1 MGHIDKHISKSSR
14 DLAIRMMDE
23 WKLFSGTL
31 NDNAEHYINKTLRKM
46 NFNFSERET
55 IILKFNKVMGYGYNR
70 MFQKIISNYVKI
82 VLTGNNKEYEIITA
96 YPDLEK
102 GISQEEYFDFY
113 NNDILNC
120 KNDDLYKLFLNLYSL
135 HKYEI
140 RFLNNKNAY
149 IKFSIN
155 DYSVKIKKD
164 KIVVV
169 DNLKKIEQVYNYN
182 NLDTVCIILDS
193 LKNFVPKYSLFGSKN
208 IFDKIDEQLCKKINC

>member
-169 DNLKKIEQVYNYN
+169 DNLKKIEQIYNYN

-193 LKNFVPKYSLFGSKN
+193 VKNFVPKYSLFGSKN

>member
-14 DLAIRMMDE
+14 DLVIRMMKE

-31 NDNAEHYINKTLRKM
+31 NDNAEHYINETLKKM
-46 NFNFSERET
+46 NFNFSEKET

-70 MFQKIISNYVKI
+70 MFQKIVSNYVKI
-82 VLTGNNKEYEIITA
+82 VLTGNNKEYEIVTA

-102 GISQEEYFDFY
+102 GILQEEYFDFY

-120 KNDDLYKLFLNLYSL
+120 GNDDLYKLFLNLYSL

-140 RFLNNKNAY
+140 RFLKNKNAY

-155 DYSVKIKKD
+155 DYFVKIKKD
-164 KIVVV
+164 KIVVA
-169 DNLKKIEQVYNYN
+169 DNLKKIEQIYNYN

-193 LKNFVPKYSLFGSKN
+193 VKNFVPKYSLFGSKN

>member
-1 MGHIDKHISKSSR
+1 MGHIDKHISKTSR

-31 NDNAEHYINKTLRKM
+31 NDNAEYYINKTLRKM

-70 MFQKIISNYVKI
+70 MFQKIVSNYVKI
-82 VLTGNNKEYEIITA
+82 ILIGNNKEYEIITA

-140 RFLNNKNAY
+140 RFLNNKNPY
-149 IKFSIN
+149 IKFSAN
-155 DYSVKIKKD
+155 DYFVKIKKD
-164 KIVVV
+164 KIVVA
-169 DNLKKIEQVYNYN
+169 DNFKKVEQVYNYN

-193 LKNFVPKYSLFGSKN
+193 VKNFVPKYSLFGSKN

>member
-1 MGHIDKHISKSSR
+1 MGHIDKHISKTSR

-70 MFQKIISNYVKI
+70 MFQKIVSNYVKI

-96 YPDLEK
+96 DPDLEK
-102 GISQEEYFDFY
+102 GILQEEYFDFD

-120 KNDDLYKLFLNLYSL
+120 GNDDLYKLFLNLYSL

-140 RFLNNKNAY
+140 RFLNNKNPY
-149 IKFSIN
+149 IKFSAN
-155 DYSVKIKKD
+155 DYFVKIKKCLF
-164 KIVVV
+164 KIM
-169 DNLKKIEQVYNYN
+169 I
-182 NLDTVCIILDS
+182 
-193 LKNFVPKYSLFGSKN
+193 P
-208 IFDKIDEQLCKKINC
+208 

>member
-14 DLAIRMMDE
+14 DLVIRMMKE

-31 NDNAEHYINKTLRKM
+31 NDNAEHYINETLKKM

-70 MFQKIISNYVKI
+70 MFQKIVSNYVKI
-82 VLTGNNKEYEIITA
+82 VLTGNNKEYEIVTA

-102 GISQEEYFDFY
+102 GILQEEYFDFY

-120 KNDDLYKLFLNLYSL
+120 GNDDLYKLFLNLYSL

-140 RFLNNKNAY
+140 RFLNNKNPY
-149 IKFSIN
+149 IKFSAN
-155 DYSVKIKKD
+155 DYFVKIKKD
-164 KIVVV
+164 KIVVA
-169 DNLKKIEQVYNYN
+169 DNFKKVEQVYNYN

-208 IFDKIDEQLCKKINC
+208 IFDKIDEQLCKKIKC

>member
-70 MFQKIISNYVKI
+70 MFQKIVSNYVKI
-82 VLTGNNKEYEIITA
+82 VLTGNNKEYEIVTA

-102 GISQEEYFDFY
+102 GILQEEYFDFY

-169 DNLKKIEQVYNYN
+169 DNLKKIEQIYNYN

>member
-14 DLAIRMMDE
+14 DLVIRMMKE

-31 NDNAEHYINKTLRKM
+31 NDNAEHYINETLRKM
-46 NFNFSERET
+46 NFNFSERKT

-70 MFQKIISNYVKI
+70 MFQKIVSNYVKI

-102 GISQEEYFDFY
+102 GIIQEEYFDFY
-113 NNDILNC
+113 NNNILNYG
-120 KNDDLYKLFLNLYSL
+120 NDDLYKLFLNLYSL

-155 DYSVKIKKD
+155 DYFVKIKKD

-169 DNLKKIEQVYNYN
+169 DNFKKVERIYNYN

-193 LKNFVPKYSLFGSKN
+193 VKNFVPEYSLFGSKN
-208 IFDKIDEQLCKKINC
+208 IFDKIDEQLYKKMNC

>member
-70 MFQKIISNYVKI
+70 MFQKIVSNYVKI

-102 GISQEEYFDFY
+102 GILQEEYFDFD

-120 KNDDLYKLFLNLYSL
+120 GNDDLYKLFLNLYSL

-149 IKFSIN
+149 IKFSAN
-155 DYSVKIKKD
+155 DYFVKIKKD
-164 KIVVV
+164 KIIVA
-169 DNLKKIEQVYNYN
+169 DNFKKVEQVYNYN

-193 LKNFVPKYSLFGSKN
+193 VKNFVPKYSLFGSKN

>member
-14 DLAIRMMDE
+14 DLVIRMMKE

-31 NDNAEHYINKTLRKM
+31 NDNAEHYINETLKKM

-82 VLTGNNKEYEIITA
+82 VLTGNNKEYEIVTA
-96 YPDLEK
+96 YPDLEI
-102 GISQEEYFDFY
+102 GILQEEYFDFY

-120 KNDDLYKLFLNLYSL
+120 GNDDLYKLFLNLYSL

-140 RFLNNKNAY
+140 RFLKNKNAY

-155 DYSVKIKKD
+155 DYFVKIKKD
-164 KIVVV
+164 KIVVA
-169 DNLKKIEQVYNYN
+169 DNLKKIEQIYNYN

-193 LKNFVPKYSLFGSKN
+193 VKNFVPKYSLFGSKN

>member
-155 DYSVKIKKD
+155 DYSAKIKKD

-169 DNLKKIEQVYNYN
+169 DNLKKIEQIYNYN

-193 LKNFVPKYSLFGSKN
+193 VKNFVPKYSLFGSKN

>member
-14 DLAIRMMDE
+14 DLVIRMMKE

-31 NDNAEHYINKTLRKM
+31 NDNAEHYINETLKKM

-70 MFQKIISNYVKI
+70 MFQKIVSNYVKI

-102 GISQEEYFDFY
+102 GILQEEYFDFD

-120 KNDDLYKLFLNLYSL
+120 GNDDLYKLFLNLYSL

-140 RFLNNKNAY
+140 RFLKNKNAY

-155 DYSVKIKKD
+155 DYFVKIKKD
-164 KIVVV
+164 KIVVA
-169 DNLKKIEQVYNYN
+169 DNLKKIEQIYNYN

-193 LKNFVPKYSLFGSKN
+193 VKNFVPKYSLFGSKN

>member
-31 NDNAEHYINKTLRKM
+31 NDNAEYYINKTLRKM
-46 NFNFSERET
+46 NFNFSERKT

-70 MFQKIISNYVKI
+70 MFQKIVSNYVKI

-102 GISQEEYFDFY
+102 GILQEEYFDFH

-140 RFLNNKNAY
+140 RFLKNKNAY

-155 DYSVKIKKD
+155 DYFVKIKKD

-169 DNLKKIEQVYNYN
+169 DNLKKIEQIYNYN

-193 LKNFVPKYSLFGSKN
+193 VKNFVPKYSLFGSKN

>member
-169 DNLKKIEQVYNYN
+169 DNLKKIEQIYNYN

-193 LKNFVPKYSLFGSKN
+193 VKNFVPKYSLFGSKN
-208 IFDKIDEQLCKKINC
+208 IFDKIDEKLCKKINC

>member
-14 DLAIRMMDE
+14 DLVIRMMKE

-31 NDNAEHYINKTLRKM
+31 NDNAEHYINETLRKM
-46 NFNFSERET
+46 NFNFSERKT

-70 MFQKIISNYVKI
+70 MFQKIVSNYVKI

-102 GISQEEYFDFY
+102 GIIQEEYFDFY
-113 NNDILNC
+113 NNNILNYG
-120 KNDDLYKLFLNLYSL
+120 NDDLYKLFLNLYSL

-155 DYSVKIKKD
+155 DYFVKIKKD
-164 KIVVV
+164 KIVVA
-169 DNLKKIEQVYNYN
+169 DNFKKVEQVYNYN

>member
-14 DLAIRMMDE
+14 DLVIRMMKE

-31 NDNAEHYINKTLRKM
+31 NDNAEHYINETLKKM

-70 MFQKIISNYVKI
+70 MFQKIVSNYVKI
-82 VLTGNNKEYEIITA
+82 VLTGNNKEYEIVTA

-102 GISQEEYFDFY
+102 GILQEEYFDFY

-120 KNDDLYKLFLNLYSL
+120 GNDDLYKLFLNLYSL

-140 RFLNNKNAY
+140 RFLKNKNAY

-155 DYSVKIKKD
+155 DYFVKIKKD
-164 KIVVV
+164 KIVVA
-169 DNLKKIEQVYNYN
+169 DNLKKIEQIYNYN

-193 LKNFVPKYSLFGSKN
+193 VKNFVPKYSLFGSKN

>member
-14 DLAIRMMDE
+14 DLVIRMMKE

-31 NDNAEHYINKTLRKM
+31 NDNAEHYINETLKKM

-70 MFQKIISNYVKI
+70 MFQKIVSNYVKI
-82 VLTGNNKEYEIITA
+82 VLTGNNKEYEIVTA

-102 GISQEEYFDFY
+102 GILQEEYFDFY

-120 KNDDLYKLFLNLYSL
+120 GNDDLYKLFLNLYSL

-140 RFLNNKNAY
+140 RFLNNKNPY
-149 IKFSIN
+149 IKFSAN
-155 DYSVKIKKD
+155 DYFVKIKKD
-164 KIVVV
+164 KIVVA
-169 DNLKKIEQVYNYN
+169 DNFKKVEQVYNYN

-193 LKNFVPKYSLFGSKN
+193 LKNFFPKYSLFGSKN

>member
-169 DNLKKIEQVYNYN
+169 DNLKKIEQIYNYN

-193 LKNFVPKYSLFGSKN
+193 VKNFVPKYSLFGSKN
-208 IFDKIDEQLCKKINC
+208 ILDKIDEQLCKKINC

>member
-14 DLAIRMMDE
+14 DLVIRMMKE
-23 WKLFSGTL
+23 WKLFSCTL
-31 NDNAEHYINKTLRKM
+31 NDNAEHYINETLKKM

-70 MFQKIISNYVKI
+70 MFQKIVSNYVKI
-82 VLTGNNKEYEIITA
+82 VLTGNKKEYQIVTA

-102 GISQEEYFDFY
+102 GILQEEYFDFY

-120 KNDDLYKLFLNLYSL
+120 GNDDLYKLFLNLYSL

-140 RFLNNKNAY
+140 RFLKNKNAY

-155 DYSVKIKKD
+155 DYFVKIKKD
-164 KIVVV
+164 KIVVA
-169 DNLKKIEQVYNYN
+169 DNLKKIEQIYNYN

-193 LKNFVPKYSLFGSKN
+193 VKNFVPKYSLFGSKN

>member
-31 NDNAEHYINKTLRKM
+31 NDNAEYYINKTLRKM

-70 MFQKIISNYVKI
+70 MFQKIVSNYVKI
-82 VLTGNNKEYEIITA
+82 ILIGNNKEYEIITA

-140 RFLNNKNAY
+140 RFLNNKNPY
-149 IKFSIN
+149 IKFSAN
-155 DYSVKIKKD
+155 DYFVKIKKD
-164 KIVVV
+164 KIVVA
-169 DNLKKIEQVYNYN
+169 DNFKKVEQVYNYN

-193 LKNFVPKYSLFGSKN
+193 VKNFVPKYSLFGSKN

>member
-14 DLAIRMMDE
+14 DLVIRMMKE

-31 NDNAEHYINKTLRKM
+31 NDNAEHYINETLKKM

-70 MFQKIISNYVKI
+70 MFQKIVSNYVKI
-82 VLTGNNKEYEIITA
+82 VLTGNNKEYEIVTA

-102 GISQEEYFDFY
+102 GILQEEYFDFY
-113 NNDILNC
+113 NNNILNYG
-120 KNDDLYKLFLNLYSL
+120 NDDLYKLFLNLYSL

-140 RFLNNKNAY
+140 RFLNNKNPY
-149 IKFSIN
+149 IKFSAN
-155 DYSVKIKKD
+155 DYFVKIKKD
-164 KIVVV
+164 KIVVA
-169 DNLKKIEQVYNYN
+169 DNFKKVEQVYNYN

-208 IFDKIDEQLCKKINC
+208 IFDKIDEQLCKKINF

>member
-70 MFQKIISNYVKI
+70 MFQKIVSNYVKI

-102 GISQEEYFDFY
+102 GILQEEYFDFD

-120 KNDDLYKLFLNLYSL
+120 GNDDLYKLFLNLYSL

-140 RFLNNKNAY
+140 RFLNNKNPY
-149 IKFSIN
+149 IKFSAN
-155 DYSVKIKKD
+155 DYFVKIKKD
-164 KIVVV
+164 KIVVA
-169 DNLKKIEQVYNYN
+169 DNLKKIEQIYNYN

-193 LKNFVPKYSLFGSKN
+193 VKNFVPKYSLFGSKN
-208 IFDKIDEQLCKKINC
+208 IFDKIDEQLCKKINY

>member
-14 DLAIRMMDE
+14 DLVIRMMKE

-31 NDNAEHYINKTLRKM
+31 NDNAEHYINETLKKM

-70 MFQKIISNYVKI
+70 MFQKIVSNYVKI
-82 VLTGNNKEYEIITA
+82 VLTGNNKEYEIVTA

-102 GISQEEYFDFY
+102 GILQEEYFDFY

-120 KNDDLYKLFLNLYSL
+120 GNDDLYKLFLNLYSL

-140 RFLNNKNAY
+140 RFLNNKNPY
-149 IKFSIN
+149 IKFSAN
-155 DYSVKIKKD
+155 DYFVKIKKD
-164 KIVVV
+164 KIVVA
-169 DNLKKIEQVYNYN
+169 DNFKKVEQVYNYN